1 MKKLFFFLF
10 CTAACIKNFAQDNV
24 SVAPAQ
30 QGTIALVHATVH
42 TGAGQTIED
51 GMIVFSN
58 GKIVDVRKFAPIAD
72 IKIIDCSGK
81 HIYPGLIDAATN
93 LGLNEI
99 SAVRATID
107 ESELGELN
115 PNIRSAIAYAADSK
129 IINTVR
135 SNGILL
141 CNVIPDGGILSGSS
155 SVMQLDAWNW
165 EDALYSA
172 DAGIHFRMPSLV
184 RFPWSSPDNDPVNT
198 AMEKI
203 KNVRDFFAQAKAY
216 FEESKHENTNLKF
229 ESVKGLFNQSQTFFV
244 HCDLAKEMMIATSFA
259 KEFNFKTVIIGG
271 ADSWKVT
278 DYLKQ
283 NNIAVVLN
291 ECHSLPP
298 MQDDDV
304 DIAYKTPFL
313 LQQAGVSYCIADN
326 NNSSRYRNLSY
337 NAGTASAYGLSK
349 EEALQAITLNAAR
362 ILGIDKKTGSLESGK
377 DANIIVSDGDIL
389 DMKSSNVVYAFIQG
403 RQINLDN
410 KQKQLNEKYMK
421 KYNLK

>member
-1 MKKLFFFLF
+1 M
-10 CTAACIKNFAQDNV
+10 
-24 SVAPAQ
+24 
-30 QGTIALVHATVH
+30 
-42 TGAGQTIED
+42 
-51 GMIVFSN
+51 
-58 GKIVDVRKFAPIAD
+58 
-72 IKIIDCSGK
+72 
-81 HIYPGLIDAATN
+81 
-93 LGLNEI
+93 
-99 SAVRATID
+99 
-107 ESELGELN
+107 
-115 PNIRSAIAYAADSK
+115 
-129 IINTVR
+129 
-135 SNGILL
+135 L

-278 DYLKQ
+278 HYL
-283 NNIAVVLN
+283 NHYNISVVLN

-313 LQQAGVSYCIADN
+313 LQQDGVSYCIADN

-421 KYNLK
+421 KYNLKKAGHLQDS